1 MSSCNAKQDKKT
13 NQVWRN
19 TRRQTRYETIKEE
32 IPGMGKE
39 KKTRRGVRHHKKT
52 NQVWGITRKQTRYET
67 LQEDKPGMG
76 HYKKTDEM

>member
-1 MSSCNAKQDKKT
+1 MRHDKKT
-13 NQVWRN
+13 NQVWSI
-19 TRRQTRYETIKEE
+19 TRRQTRYETLQED
-32 IPGMGKE
+32 IPGMGHD